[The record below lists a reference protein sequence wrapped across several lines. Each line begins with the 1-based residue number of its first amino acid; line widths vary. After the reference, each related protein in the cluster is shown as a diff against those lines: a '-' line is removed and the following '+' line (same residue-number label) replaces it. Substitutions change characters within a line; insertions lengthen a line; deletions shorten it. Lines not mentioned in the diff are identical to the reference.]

1 MKSLILVTGGRGGS
15 DFFQGLLDSHE
26 EILQIPGILRIDKKF
41 IEIFKSKSNKEIS
54 KKFIDF
60 VPLIFDSRK
69 NKLERHDKLG
79 INKDEHYIVNKKRFI
94 FFFNKINNFKKKKT
108 RMQTIV
114 NLYKAY
120 YLAKKKK
127 IDKLKL
133 ILIHT
138 HTVNYTNKLF
148 KLEDQKNCVIIHTMR
163 HPIDALLSPI
173 YNWLK
178 FNNGKH
184 FFPRDLYFQK
194 DLAINGLSNLS
205 KMNKKIFVVL
215 LEDLI
220 LNKKKVMKDFCKIFK
235 IKYSDKLLNCTY
247 FGKQWW
253 GDQISGKWLGK
264 KIISTKITKDKKIK
278 YIFSKNDLNY
288 FKHLTKNIRSKY
300 FNEKDE
306 KNLRKNIYIKFMP
319 TKSEILTWK
328 NTIKQKKIKHI
339 LTIPFYY
346 LKRVLFLNSLF
357 IKKFNF
363 PYSIGSQKF

>member
-1 MKSLILVTGGRGGS
+1 MKPIILVTGGRGGS
-15 DFFQGLLDSHE
+15 DFFQGLLDDHDQ
-26 EILQIPGILRIDKKF
+26 ILQIPGILRINSEFNNIFNSKNNDEISTKF
-41 IEIFKSKSNKEIS
+41 IN
-54 KKFIDF
+54 F

-69 NKLERHDKLG
+69 NRLERHDKLG
-79 INKDEHYIVNKKRFI
+79 KNKNEYYVVSKKKFKHYFNKLNNFENKDFLYSLI
-94 FFFNKINNFKKKKT
+94 
-108 RMQTIV
+108 

-120 YLAKKKK
+120 YLARKKK
-127 IDKLKL
+127 IDNLKL
-133 ILIHT
+133 ILLHT
-138 HTVNYTNKLF
+138 HTINYTNQLF
-148 KLEDQKNCVIIHTMR
+148 KLKKIKNCCIIHTMR
-163 HPIDALLSPI
+163 NPIDALLSPI

-178 FNNGKH
+178 FKNGKF

-220 LNKKKVMKDFCKIFK
+220 LNKKKVMKNFCKIFK

-288 FKHLTKNIRSKY
+288 FKHLTKNIRREY

-306 KNLRKNIYIKFMP
+306 KNTKKNIYIKFMP

-357 IKKFNF
+357 INKFNF
-363 PYSIGSQKF
+363 PHSIGSQKF